1 MAVKAVS
8 AETMVETA
16 IWEKPLLLL
25 VAAPVVPIT
34 QLALR
39 LVVVGLLTVDQVVV
53 PELVTF
59 QRLETRQR
67 DRDLLEET
75 LLRTSLMVPVVVEL
89 EV

>member
-1 MAVKAVS
+1 
-8 AETMVETA
+8 
-16 IWEKPLLLL
+16 LLLL